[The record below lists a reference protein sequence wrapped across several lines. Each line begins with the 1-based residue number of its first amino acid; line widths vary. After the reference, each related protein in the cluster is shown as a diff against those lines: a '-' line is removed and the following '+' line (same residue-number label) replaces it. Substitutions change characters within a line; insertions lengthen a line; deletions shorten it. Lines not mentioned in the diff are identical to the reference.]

1 LNFGAEA
8 VRGWGRVLER
18 KTTEK
23 AAGACC
29 LSGLWALQPQTHVFR
44 AHTTQDQAEPGT
56 EVLLLFEENLQSQ
69 PEGQRD
75 AEVFLRALRRELAFL
90 A

>member
-1 LNFGAEA
+1 
-8 VRGWGRVLER
+8 
-18 KTTEK
+18 
-23 AAGACC
+23 
-29 LSGLWALQPQTHVFR
+29 
-44 AHTTQDQAEPGT
+44 
-56 EVLLLFEENLQSQ
+56 VLLLFEENLQSQ